1 MRRRDFLTLAGGA
14 AMTWPLGAANA
25 SAQEYP
31 NRAITLVVPFS
42 AVRGNDVLARMVAD
56 KIAKALG
63 PRDRGRQPGRRGR
76 HHCDARGRQ
85 GAARRLYADAR
96 LYRHAQHQPD
106 ALQQRRLR
114 SAQGLRADRPDRVAE
129 QHSVR
134 APVGAGDV
142 RSRARRVGEDAARR
156 ITYGTTPGTVGHITT
171 ELFART
177 AGIELTFIPYKGTAL
192 ALNDIVAGHIN
203 VAFAP
208 PLTTMPH
215 VRAGTLRALAVA
227 TAERF
232 SLLPDVPTIAES
244 GLPDSRPRA
253 LRPARAR
260 RHAAPDHRSAQSR
273 ASGGAR
279 RRGRARAPAPRR
291 RRAGHEHARRI
302 RGGNRPRGDQVGR
315 AGAQPQSEDGVSGA
329 ATAWG

>member
-1 MRRRDFLTLAGGA
+1 MRRREFLTLAGGA
-14 AMTWPLGAANA
+14 AAWPLAATRA

-42 AVRGNDVLARMVAD
+42 AGGGNDVLARMVAD
-56 KIAKALG
+56 KMAKALG
-63 PRDRGRQPGRRGR
+63 REIVVDNR
-76 HHCDARGRQ
+76 
-85 GAARRLYADAR
+85 
-96 LYRHAQHQPD
+96 
-106 ALQQRRLR
+106 
-114 SAQGLRADRPDRVAE
+114 
-129 QHSVR
+129 
-134 APVGAGDV
+134 VGAGGTIAT
-142 RSRARRVGEDAARR
+142 RALARARPDGYTLMLGYTGTLSINPTLYNNAGYDPRKDFAPIGLIASQSSILCVHPSVPATSVPELVALAKTQPGR

-177 AGIELTFIPYKGTAL
+177 AGIQLTFIPYKGTAL

-244 GLPDSRPRA
+244 GLPGFS
-253 LRPARAR
+253 
-260 RHAAPDHRSAQSR
+260 AAVRY
-273 ASGGAR
+273 GLL
-279 RRGRARAPAPRR
+279 APAGTPRPIIDRLNRELQAALAGEDVRERLR
-291 RRAGHEHARRI
+291 RE
-302 RGGNRPRGDQVGR
+302 
-315 AGAQPQSEDGVSGA
+315 GAEPVMSTPDEYAAEIDREETKWGA
-329 ATAWG
+329 LVRSLNLKME

>member
-1 MRRRDFLTLAGGA
+1 
-14 AMTWPLGAANA
+14 MTWPLGAANA
-25 SAQEYP
+25 WAQEYP

-42 AVRGNDVLARMVAD
+42 AGGGNDVLARMVAD

-63 PRDRGRQPGRRGR
+63 REIVVDNRAGAGGTIATRAVAKARPDGYTLMLGYTGTLSINPTLYNNAGYDPRKDFAPIGLIASQSSILCVHPSVPATSVPELVALAKTQPG
-76 HHCDARGRQ
+76 
-85 GAARRLYADAR
+85 
-96 LYRHAQHQPD
+96 
-106 ALQQRRLR
+106 
-114 SAQGLRADRPDRVAE
+114 
-129 QHSVR
+129 
-134 APVGAGDV
+134 
-142 RSRARRVGEDAARR
+142 R

-244 GLPDSRPRA
+244 GLPGFS
-253 LRPARAR
+253 
-260 RHAAPDHRSAQSR
+260 AAVRY
-273 ASGGAR
+273 GLL
-279 RRGRARAPAPRR
+279 APAGTPRPIIDRLNRELQAALAGEDVRERLR
-291 RRAGHEHARRI
+291 RE
-302 RGGNRPRGDQVGR
+302 
-315 AGAQPQSEDGVSGA
+315 GAEPVMSTPDEYAAEIDREETKWGA
-329 ATAWG
+329 LVRSLNLKME